1 MSKANQD
8 IRSIAKANNIFLW
21 QICDFLGVSEPTMTR
36 WLRKPLSAD
45 KEQQILQAIEVLKGG
60 AENEYTTL
68 CGIFFSTATLSAGGY
83 YYEHR
88 AV

>member
-60 AENEYTTL
+60 AENE
-68 CGIFFSTATLSAGGY
+68 
-83 YYEHR
+83 
-88 AV
+88 